1 MKGLTAPASAAL
13 LLLANYLA
21 APLKQA
27 GVLPVDT
34 ARDQVSTP
42 STVPALAAAQASSIQ
57 IDRMIEAQK
66 LKRV

>member
-1 MKGLTAPASAAL
+1 
-13 LLLANYLA
+13 
-21 APLKQA
+21 LKQA